1 MSTEAES
8 NGISSDAQ
16 KTPAPTELKLHRVS
30 RVLEVSFADEAN
42 FHLPA
47 EYLRTHSPSAE
58 VQQHGNP
65 ILVTG
70 KEKVAITRI
79 EPVGQYAVRLHFS
92 DGHDTGLFTWQNFY
106 QLGQHQAANWQS
118 YCERRDS
125 AEAKAATSAATGG
138 AVGDAAAPAA
148 GDKPKSVGCKNAS

>member
-1 MSTEAES
+1 MSDTVP
-8 NGISSDAQ
+8 N
-16 KTPAPTELKLHRVS
+16 PTEIKLHRVS
-30 RVLEVSFADEAN
+30 RVLEVSFEDGSN

-92 DGHDTGLFTWQNFY
+92 DGHNTGLFTWKNFY
-106 QLGQHQAANWQS
+106 DLGANKVANLELFKQ
-118 YCERRDS
+118 RL
-125 AEAKAATSAATGG
+125 
-138 AVGDAAAPAA
+138 AAAGEEPAA
-148 GDKPKSVGCKNAS
+148 VTRNVGAGGGCGNKAN